1 MITPPAGKM
10 GTISLQLVDRTQEQ
24 AALDSLLEAVR
35 LGLSGK
41 LVIRGEPGIGKTALL
56 DHAIATARDFRV
68 VRTVGI
74 ESEMQLGFAGLHQL
88 VVPFLPQLELLPAP
102 QQNALGSAF
111 GLISGPAPER
121 FQVGLAT
128 LTLLAKAAG
137 DKPLLCVIDDAQ
149 WLDVESAEIL
159 AFVARRLYADRVA
172 MLFGMREGAG
182 REAAFAG
189 IPELRVP
196 GLDSKDAQLLLGSVM
211 AGPVGDELSRR
222 LINETAGNP
231 LAILELGPTINQSGP
246 GAGPLLE
253 EPPPVGSRLQQHFLA
268 RVHALPIKTQ
278 TFLQLAS
285 VDSSTDPVVLWHAA
299 KLLGLDRGAAAAAES
314 ERLIVV
320 GPRVSFR
327 HPLIRS
333 AIYHGTP
340 PGERRTM
347 HAALA
352 DAIDPKVD
360 PDRHAEHRAL
370 AAVQPDEE
378 IARELLRAA
387 ERGKERGAYAAWA
400 RYAYKAAE
408 LTPDRGTRAV
418 RLVDASEA
426 LLSAGRA
433 DQARAA
439 LSQALPALD
448 DPLHR
453 AIAKWIDGTIRLS
466 LSEGSDTTRIL
477 IDAATDLSPLDVGR
491 ARDALLG
498 ALIAA
503 VLVETMPTVFEEIA
517 RLAKVIPL
525 ADESSPSIDD
535 LLLDGSASLIAGD
548 HVVGAPLL
556 RRAFQGLV
564 RSAPNPQTTLR
575 AFTLAAIYA
584 YVLMD
589 VAAIDSLTD
598 AWIKV
603 SRQRG
608 ALSGLQIALAF
619 RSGAELYAGRLNE
632 GEALIKQALDLSHAM
647 GNPGFLGAIWWEG
660 TLLAWR
666 GNEAVARAW
675 VTAQLTLGAGRI
687 GTRGMNLAR
696 FSLIP
701 LELGLGRYQAALDI
715 AVAARKADPTFNGA
729 RMLPYLVEAGV
740 RVGNRG
746 TAEAAVVELGELA
759 AASGAPLGL
768 GFLARS
774 RALLANDANAETLYK
789 EAITHLTTPGTGT
802 ELARSY
808 LLYGEWLRRQGRRR
822 DARDQL
828 RTAYEMFASMGMAA
842 FAERARVELLATG
855 ERARRRSVETQS
867 QLSPQESQI
876 ARLAAH
882 GVRNQE
888 IASQLF
894 ISDRTVEYHLAKVF
908 RKVGVTSRTQLA
920 HIAEFAGAGLH

>member
-1 MITPPAGKM
+1 LITPPAGRI
-10 GTISLQLVDRTQEQ
+10 GTISLQLVDRTHEQ

-35 LGLSGK
+35 LGMSGK
-41 LVIRGEPGIGKTALL
+41 LVLWGEAGIGKTALL
-56 DHAIATARDFRV
+56 EHIVGTAHDFRV
-68 VRTVGI
+68 ARAVGI

-88 VVPFLPQLELLPAP
+88 VVPFLPQLDQLPQP

-111 GLISGPAPER
+111 GLISGPPPER

-128 LTLLAKAAG
+128 LTLLARAAG
-137 DKPLLCVIDDAQ
+137 DKPLLCVIDDAH
-149 WLDVESAEIL
+149 WLDVESAETL

-172 MLFGMREGAG
+172 MLFGMREGTG

-196 GLDSKDAQLLLGSVM
+196 ALDSKDAQLLLGSVI
-211 AGPVGDELSRR
+211 AGRVGDELSRR

-246 GAGPLLE
+246 GGGPLLE
-253 EPPPVGSRLQQHFLA
+253 EPPAVGSRLQQHFLA
-268 RVHALPIKTQ
+268 RVRALPVETQ
-278 TFLQLAS
+278 AFLQLAS

-299 KLLGLDRGAAAAAES
+299 RQLGLDRDAAAAAES
-314 ERLIVV
+314 ERLIAV
-320 GPRVSFR
+320 GPPVSFR

-340 PGERRTM
+340 PGVRRTM

-352 DAIDPKVD
+352 DAIDPKTD

-387 ERGKERGAYAAWA
+387 ERGKEKGAYAAWA
-400 RYAYKAAE
+400 RYANKAAE
-408 LTPDRGTRAV
+408 LTPDRGTRAL
-418 RLVDASEA
+418 RLVDAAHA

-439 LSQALPALD
+439 LNEALPVLD
-448 DPLHR
+448 DPLQR
-453 AIAKWIDGTIRLS
+453 AIAKSLDGAIRLS
-466 LSEGSDTTRIL
+466 LSEGGDTTRIL
-477 IDAATDLSPLDVGR
+477 MDAATALSPLDAGR

-498 ALIAA
+498 ALTAA
-503 VLVETMPTVFEEIA
+503 ILVEAMPSVFEEIA
-517 RLAKVIPL
+517 RLARLLPP
-525 ADESSPSIDD
+525 ADESSPSIDG
-535 LLLDGSASLIAGD
+535 LLLDGSASLITGD
-548 HVVGAPLL
+548 HVVAAPLL
-556 RRAFQGLV
+556 RRAFQELV
-564 RSAPNPQTTLR
+564 RTAPDPQTMLR
-575 AFTLAAIYA
+575 AFTCAGIGA

-589 VAAIDSLTD
+589 VDAIDLLTA
-598 AWIKV
+598 AWIKF
-603 SRQRG
+603 SRERG
-608 ALSGLQIALAF
+608 ALSSLQAALAF

-647 GNPGFLGAIWWEG
+647 GNPGFLGGIWWEG

-666 GNEAVARAW
+666 GNEADARAW
-675 VTAQLTLGAGRI
+675 VTAQVALGADRI
-687 GTRGMNLAR
+687 GARGLSLAK
-696 FSLIP
+696 FSLIQ

-715 AVAARKADPTFNGA
+715 AIAAGRADPTFNGA
-729 RMLPYLVEAGV
+729 RMLPYLIEAAV
-740 RVGNRG
+740 RVGDRG
-746 TAEAAVVELGELA
+746 TAEAAVIRLA
-759 AASGAPLGL
+759 QIAGASGAPLAV

-774 RALLANDANAETLYK
+774 RALLANDASAESLYK
-789 EAITHLTTPGTGT
+789 EAIAHLTTPGTRT

-808 LLYGEWLRRQGRRR
+808 LLYGEWLRREGRRR

-828 RTAYEMFASMGMAA
+828 RTAYEMFTSMGMAA

-855 ERARRRSVETQS
+855 ERARRRTVETQS

-876 ARLAAH
+876 ARLAAQ

-920 HIAEFAGAGLH
+920 RMPEFAGAGLQ

>member
-1 MITPPAGKM
+1 MSGK
-10 GTISLQLVDRTQEQ
+10 IV
-24 AALDSLLEAVR
+24 
-35 LGLSGK
+35 LSG
-41 LVIRGEPGIGKTALL
+41 EAGIGKTALL
-56 DHAIATARDFRV
+56 EHIVAMAHDFRV
-68 VRTVGI
+68 ARAVGI

-88 VVPFLPQLELLPAP
+88 VVPLLPQLDQLPAP

-111 GLISGPAPER
+111 GLISGPPPER

-128 LTLLAKAAG
+128 LTLLAKAAAA
-137 DKPLLCVIDDAQ
+137 KPLLCVIDDAH

-172 MLFGMREGAG
+172 MLFGMREGTG
-182 REAAFAG
+182 RDAAFAG

-196 GLDSKDAQLLLGSVM
+196 ALDSKDAQLLLGNVM
-211 AGPVGDELSRR
+211 AGRIGDELSRR

-246 GAGPLLE
+246 GGGALLD

-268 RVHALPIKTQ
+268 MVHALPVETQ

-299 KLLGLDRGAAAAAES
+299 KLLGVDRDAAAAAES

-320 GPRVSFR
+320 APRVSFR

-340 PGERRTM
+340 PAERRTM

-378 IARELLRAA
+378 IALELLRAA
-387 ERGKERGAYAAWA
+387 ERGKEKGAYDAWA

-408 LTPDRGTRAV
+408 LTPDRGARAI
-418 RLVDASEA
+418 RFVDAAQA

-433 DQARAA
+433 DQAKAA
-439 LSQALPALD
+439 LNEALPALD
-448 DPLHR
+448 DPLQR
-453 AIAKWIDGTIRLS
+453 AIAESIDGAIRLS

-477 IDAATDLSPLDVGR
+477 MDAATALSPLDVGR

-498 ALIAA
+498 ALTAA
-503 VLVETMPTVFEEIA
+503 ILVEAMPAVFEEIA
-517 RLAKVIPL
+517 RLATVIPPT
-525 ADESSPSIDD
+525 DESSPSIDD
-535 LLLDGSASLIAGD
+535 LLLDGSASLIAGNYA
-548 HVVGAPLL
+548 VGAPLL
-556 RRAFQGLV
+556 RRALQGLV
-564 RSAPNPQTTLR
+564 RSAPDPQSMLR
-575 AFTLAAIYA
+575 AFTLAAIDA

-608 ALSGLQIALAF
+608 ALSSLQAALAF

-666 GNEAVARAW
+666 GNEADARAW
-675 VTAQLTLGAGRI
+675 VAAQVALGAGRI

-696 FSLIP
+696 FSLIQ
-701 LELGLGRYQAALDI
+701 LELGLGRYEAALDI
-715 AVAARKADPTFNGA
+715 ALAARKADPTFNGA
-729 RMLPYLVEAGV
+729 RMLPYLVEAAV

-746 TAEAAVVELGELA
+746 IAEAAVVKLGELA

-774 RALLANDANAETLYK
+774 RALLADDASAESLYE
-789 EAITHLTTPGTGT
+789 EAIAHLTLPGTGT

-828 RTAYEMFASMGMAA
+828 RTAYEMFTNMGMAA

-855 ERARRRSVETQS
+855 ERARRRQVETQS

-876 ARLAAH
+876 ARLAAQ
-882 GVRNQE
+882 GVRNQV

-920 HIAEFAGAGLH
+920 RMPEFAGARLQ

>member
-1 MITPPAGKM
+1 MAGSAGKR
-10 GTISLQLVDRTQEQ
+10 TRASIQLVDRTRET
-24 AALDSLLEAVR
+24 AALEALLAAVSL
-35 LGLSGK
+35 GMSGK

-56 DHAIATARDFRV
+56 EHAVATARDFRV
-68 VRTVGI
+68 VRAVGI

-88 VVPFLPQLELLPAP
+88 VVSFLPQLDQLPAP

-111 GLISGPAPER
+111 GLISGPPPER

-128 LTLLAKAAG
+128 LTLLARAAG
-137 DKPLLCVIDDAQ
+137 DQPLLCVIDDAH

-172 MLFGMREGAG
+172 MLFGIRDETG

-189 IPELRVP
+189 IPELRLP
-196 GLDSKDAQLLLGSVM
+196 ALESKDAQLLLGSVM
-211 AGPVGDELSRR
+211 AGPVGDEVSRR
-222 LINETAGNP
+222 LINEMAGNP
-231 LAILELGPTINQSGP
+231 LAILELGPTINRAGFEV
-246 GAGPLLE
+246 GPLLD
-253 EPPPVGSRLQQHFLA
+253 EPPPVGSRLRQHFLA
-268 RVHALPIKTQ
+268 RVHALPVKTQ
-278 TFLQLAS
+278 TFLHLAS

-299 KLLGLDRGAAAAAES
+299 KLLGLDRDVAAAAES

-320 GPRVSFR
+320 GPRVTFR

-347 HAALA
+347 HAALS
-352 DAIDPKVD
+352 DAIDPKLD

-370 AAVQPDEE
+370 AAIEPDDE
-378 IARELLRAA
+378 IADELLRAA
-387 ERGKERGAYAAWA
+387 ERAKQRGAYAAWA

-408 LTPDRGTRAV
+408 LTPDRGARAR
-418 RLVDASEA
+418 RLVDAAQA

-433 DQARAA
+433 DQAKAA
-439 LSQALPALD
+439 LNESLPALD
-448 DPLHR
+448 DPLQR
-453 AIAKWIDGTIRLS
+453 AIAKSIDGAIRLS
-466 LSEGSDTTRIL
+466 LSEGGDTTRIL
-477 IDAATDLSPLDVGR
+477 MDAATDLRPLDVAR

-498 ALIAA
+498 ALTAA
-503 VLVETMPTVFEEIA
+503 ILVEAMPSVFEEIA
-517 RLAKVIPL
+517 RLARNIPP

-548 HVVGAPLL
+548 HTLAAPLL

-564 RSAPNPQTTLR
+564 RTAPDPQTMLR
-575 AFTLAAIYA
+575 AFTFAGIGA

-589 VAAIDSLTD
+589 VDAIDSLTD

-608 ALSGLQIALAF
+608 ALSSLQAALAF

-632 GEALIKQALDLSHAM
+632 GEALIKQALDLAHAM
-647 GNPGFLGAIWWEG
+647 GNPGFLGDIWWEG

-666 GNEAVARAW
+666 GNEADARAW
-675 VTAQLTLGAGRI
+675 VRAQVDLGAARI
-687 GTRGMNLAR
+687 GARGLSLAK
-696 FSLIP
+696 FSLIQ

-715 AVAARKADPTFNGA
+715 AVAAGKADPIFNGA
-729 RMLPYLVEAGV
+729 RMLPYLVEAAA
-740 RVGNRG
+740 RVGDRG
-746 TAEAAVVELGELA
+746 TAEAAVVRLGQLA
-759 AASGAPLGL
+759 GASGARLAL

-774 RALLANDANAETLYK
+774 RALLAEEAGAESLYE
-789 EAITHLTTPGTGT
+789 EAIAHLSTPGTRT
-802 ELARSY
+802 ELARSC

-828 RTAYEMFASMGMAA
+828 RAAYEMFASMGMAA
-842 FAERARVELLATG
+842 FAERARGELLATG

-867 QLSPQESQI
+867 ELSPQEAQI
-876 ARLAAH
+876 ARLAAQ

-888 IASQLF
+888 IASHLF
-894 ISDRTVEYHLAKVF
+894 ISDRTVEYHMAKVF
-908 RKVGVTSRTQLA
+908 RKLGVRSRTQLA
-920 HIAEFAGAGLH
+920 VHPEMVGTALPK